1 MKNRNFQKV
10 FARLFTVMYLFCFVF
25 QLFSKCFNAIFGL
38 LFFIFGFS
46 HNEGTDATLLMK
58 LNANHGNKSIFVKPF
73 SDHAVSFG
81 IRHFAGVVMY
91 YSKGKGKQIFQR
103 KMN

>member
-1 MKNRNFQKV
+1 
-10 FARLFTVMYLFCFVF
+10 
-25 QLFSKCFNAIFGL
+25 
-38 LFFIFGFS
+38 
-46 HNEGTDATLLMK
+46 MK

-91 YSKGKGKQIFQR
+91 YSKGKDLPYENDYILIRIIKNFVFVMRNQSHR
-103 KMN
+103 